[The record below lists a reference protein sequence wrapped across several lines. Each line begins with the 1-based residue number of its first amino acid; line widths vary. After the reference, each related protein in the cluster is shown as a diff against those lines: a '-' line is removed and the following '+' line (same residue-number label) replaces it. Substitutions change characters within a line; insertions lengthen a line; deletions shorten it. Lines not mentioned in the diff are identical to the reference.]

1 MRKAVYRLVGGW
13 LQSAWKGKSV
23 RGPRMNAKDRRANGE
38 ADVEDESAEDV
49 PRPAPLAAQNNA
61 DARETYRIQDTR

>member
-1 MRKAVYRLVGGW
+1 
-13 LQSAWKGKSV
+13 
-23 RGPRMNAKDRRANGE
+23 MNAKDRRANGE